1 MPTVQETSIVEMDEE
16 VTRNLE
22 AFFLEED
29 SWQMLQ
35 NQLKLGE
42 MNAGLRQKISNLH
55 VNLLVS
61 EFKVSVPKP
70 YPGVQYR
77 RSKDLEER
85 YSRYAENGSVV
96 FGQLDA
102 DRQWLRI
109 SGNIFLPVR
118 VGQIHVLDSTDDVK
132 ELHQLDIKPLPDG
145 KDEIP
150 EAWPLCCPSNA
161 NQKVAAAQA
170 GGSAV
175 ENESKPMRS
184 RQHSP

>member
-1 MPTVQETSIVEMDEE
+1 MDDE

-22 AFFLEED
+22 AFFADED
-29 SWQMLQ
+29 SWHALQ
-35 NQLKLGE
+35 SQLKLKE
-42 MNAGLRQKISNLH
+42 LPASLSQKIANLH

-85 YSRYAENGSVV
+85 YSRYAENGTVV

-102 DRQWLRI
+102 DGQWLRI

-118 VGQIHVLDSTDDVK
+118 VGQIHILDEAEEVK
-132 ELHQLDIKPLPDG
+132 ELRQLDAKVPEGKEEAPDG
-145 KDEIP
+145 
-150 EAWPLCCPSNA
+150 WSLCCPSNA
-161 NQKVAAAQA
+161 NHKIAAAQA
-170 GGSAV
+170 GGVALQ
-175 ENESKPMRS
+175 KAAQPMRS
-184 RQHSP
+184 NQD